1 VAGNQVGR
9 RRPPKPVPGLADI
22 SDRALQDTD
31 LPGQTKEQ
39 MRELFRQ
46 LEQYLRTQNQE
57 AYLGT
62 PAPHTHEDDD
72 SGGELDDGAELLA
85 MLALQRANC

>member
-1 VAGNQVGR
+1 MAGNQVGR
-9 RRPPKPVPGLADI
+9 RRPPKPVPGLKAL
-22 SDRALQDTD
+22 SEAALQDSELPEATRAD
-31 LPGQTKEQ
+31 LEN
-39 MRELFRQ
+39 LFGR

-57 AYLGT
+57 SYLGA
-62 PAPHTHEDDD
+62 PAPHAHEDDQ